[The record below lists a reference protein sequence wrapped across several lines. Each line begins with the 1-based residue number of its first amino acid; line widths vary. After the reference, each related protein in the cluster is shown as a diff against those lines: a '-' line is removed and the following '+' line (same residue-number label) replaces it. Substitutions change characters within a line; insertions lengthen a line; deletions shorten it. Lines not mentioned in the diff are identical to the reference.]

1 MNLLSKSIE
10 KYQKYLETVSLSN
23 MNHIIAFDQNEID
36 DERIRSS
43 SKAYKKQ
50 KCFHNMQNEESKS
63 FSASDRQLIIKKEY
77 IIEMKKIDFNE
88 NKKSQEKISICHEDL
103 LKENNDMKEIIK
115 NLQNQNQELKNTI
128 YIQKSEIKK
137 LFNIIQNL
145 RGKIKN
151 LLEPEMHLDFIQEM
165 MPEKFSKYFL
175 DEKFDT
181 NENTLF
187 TKIPSIIDSFYKYWS
202 FNKLIQT
209 DLKFF
214 TIKYFKSNE
223 KKTKYSQYFTKNIIN
238 DSKFIITIEKIE
250 FKSSE
255 GKKKSLFLFIVF
267 FVKILC

>member
-1 MNLLSKSIE
+1 MKP
-10 KYQKYLETVSLSN
+10 
-23 MNHIIAFDQNEID
+23 AP
-36 DERIRSS
+36 
-43 SKAYKKQ
+43 Q
-50 KCFHNMQNEESKS
+50 KCTVGIHPN
-63 FSASDRQLIIKKEY
+63 LILTINKAIY
-77 IIEMKKIDFNE
+77 SINDPLID
-88 NKKSQEKISICHEDL
+88 I
-103 LKENNDMKEIIK
+103 
-115 NLQNQNQELKNTI
+115 
-128 YIQKSEIKK
+128 
-137 LFNIIQNL
+137 NIIQNL